1 MKETFKKVGAALAT
15 VFALAGLNGCAT
27 NDCYTTVQGVQTRS
41 NNGNMNSDWK
51 GVEVMRTNCT
61 YSGDTDPRA
70 FKAPAHYE
78 HMNKDRN
85 AQGFKLW
92 Q

>member
-1 MKETFKKVGAALAT
+1 MKETFTKVAAAVTAVL
-15 VFALAGLNGCAT
+15 ALAGLGGCAT
-27 NDCYTTVQGVQTRS
+27 NDCHTTIQGVQTRS
-41 NNGNMNSDWK
+41 NNGNLNSDWK

-85 AQGFKLW
+85 AQGYSIW
-92 Q
+92 R